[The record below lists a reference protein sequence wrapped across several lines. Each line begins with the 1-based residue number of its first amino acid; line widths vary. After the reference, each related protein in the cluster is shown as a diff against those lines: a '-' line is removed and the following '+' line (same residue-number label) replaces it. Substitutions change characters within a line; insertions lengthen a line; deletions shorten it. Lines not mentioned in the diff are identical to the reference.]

1 MSVIQPVD
9 DVLILSEDRDS
20 QIMPEQ
26 PLYQYIA
33 ATPLGIVGLEF
44 WLEGGDQQI
53 DTKRFSALAIARV
66 LGGAEALI
74 QHLEDWLG
82 VALDLEPSS
91 IPDGHRMDVM
101 LKPNSN
107 SGEGV
112 VDHVRLSLPA
122 SSLLSMRHPTEDLKK
137 NLGMQW
143 GCLSCE
149 LVIAS
154 FHLPREQLE
163 AVEPGGM
170 VLIPNS
176 FENHWHCIV
185 RVEREEQ
192 LFFDAELDPKMS
204 LLNFNTPQLEVKSD
218 AGDIL
223 SNSKNNQQDQV
234 KIVLHKSMG
243 IRVDRL
249 IGWVDHPVVKL
260 GSMLPSLTIDLKINS
275 SLIATGSLLPVASGY
290 GVLISETA

>member
-9 DVLILSEDRDS
+9 DVLILNEDRDS

-33 ATPLGIVGLEF
+33 VTPLGIVGLEF
-44 WLEGGDQQI
+44 WLKGGDQLI
-53 DTKRFSALAIARV
+53 DTKHFSSLAIARV

-74 QHLEDWLG
+74 QDLEDWLG

-91 IPDGHRMDVM
+91 IPEGHRMDVM
-101 LKPNSN
+101 FNS
-107 SGEGV
+107 SSTGV
-112 VDHVRLSLPA
+112 DRVRLSLSA
-122 SSLLSMRHPTEDLKK
+122 SSLLSMRHPAEDLKK

-204 LLNFNTPQLEVKSD
+204 LLNFNTPQLNVKSD
-218 AGDIL
+218 AGDNL
-223 SNSKNNQQDQV
+223 SNTKNSQHDQV
-234 KIVLHKSMG
+234 EIVLHKFMG

-260 GSMLPSLTIDLKINS
+260 GSMLPNLTIDLKINS

-290 GVLISETA
+290 GVLIGETA